1 MTSPNKTAVWLSEWR
16 GYVGRRSLLL
26 LVAVGAALVMA
37 FYAVTDPTAVPH
49 DHLLNGA
56 DWMGAALCHRITE
69 RSFTIYGRQFPLCAR
84 CTGMYLGV
92 FLVFLT
98 LLLAGRARW
107 SELPRLPILLTLIG
121 FIGIMGLDGVNSYT
135 HFFPEFPHVY
145 EPRNW
150 LRLLTGMGAG
160 LAMGLFLFPVLAQ
173 TLWAEARWQPPI
185 GNFWELAGMMLVA
198 GTAVL
203 LLLSNQPA
211 VLYVLALASVAGQL
225 LVLMGINVVLLLVLL
240 RRDGRARQWRDTAVP
255 LTICLLLAIGQ
266 LGILTFIRLQAFGT
280 ITEFPGI

>member
-1 MTSPNKTAVWLSEWR
+1 M
-16 GYVGRRSLLL
+16 
-26 LVAVGAALVMA
+26 MA
-37 FYAVTDPTAVPH
+37 FYAVTEPAAVPH

-84 CTGMYLGV
+84 CTGMYLGA

-107 SELPRLPILLTLIG
+107 SELPRLPILLTLIA

-135 HFFPEFPHVY
+135 HFFPGFPHVY
-145 EPRNW
+145 APRNW

-160 LAMGLFLFPVLAQ
+160 LAMGLLLFPVLGQ
-173 TLWAEARWQPPI
+173 TVWAETWQRPVI
-185 GNFWELAGMMLVA
+185 DNFRELVGMMFVA

-203 LLLSNQPA
+203 LVLGNHPTI
-211 VLYVLALASVAGQL
+211 LYVLALASVAGQL
-225 LVLMGINVVLLLVLL
+225 LVLMGINAVLLLVLM
-240 RRDGRARQWRDTAVP
+240 RRDGRAQRWRDAVVP
-255 LTICLLLAIGQ
+255 LIICLIIAIGQ
-266 LGILTFIRLQAFGT
+266 LGVITFVRLQAFGT
-280 ITEFPGI
+280 IAGFPGL

>member
-26 LVAVGAALVMA
+26 VVAVGAALVMA

-280 ITEFPGI
+280 ITGFPGI

>member
-1 MTSPNKTAVWLSEWR
+1 MRVDKKAVNRLAERRGSYGRWLW
-16 GYVGRRSLLL
+16 LL
-26 LVAVGAALVMA
+26 LVVVAMGVYTLTDAPSAA
-37 FYAVTDPTAVPH
+37 H
-49 DHLLNGA
+49 SHLLNGA

-69 RSFTIYGRQFPLCAR
+69 RSFMINGRQFPLCAR

-92 FLVFLT
+92 FLVLLT

-107 SELPRLPILLTLIG
+107 SELPRWPILLTLLA
-121 FIGIMGLDGVNSYT
+121 FIGIMGIDGVNSYT
-135 HFFPEFPHVY
+135 HFFPDFPHVY

-150 LRLLTGMGAG
+150 LRLVTGMGAG

-173 TLWAEARWQPPI
+173 TLWAESEWRPAI
-185 GNFWELAGMMLVA
+185 GSFRELAGLLLVA

-203 LLLSNQPA
+203 LVLSNQPT

-225 LVLMGINVVLLLVLL
+225 LILTGINAILLLVLL

-255 LTICLLLAIGQ
+255 LTICLILAIGQ
-266 LGILTFIRLQAFGT
+266 LSVITYIRLQSFGT
-280 ITEFPGI
+280 ITGFPGL

>member
-1 MTSPNKTAVWLSEWR
+1 MAPQKKTAVWLADWR
-16 GYVGRRSLLL
+16 GYFGRRSW
-26 LVAVGAALVMA
+26 LVVVVVGAVVVMA

-49 DHLLNGA
+49 DHLLDGA

-135 HFFPEFPHVY
+135 HFFPEFPHLY

-173 TLWAEARWQPPI
+173 TLWAETRWQPTI
-185 GNFWELAGMMLVA
+185 GNFRELAGVVLVG

-225 LVLMGINVVLLLVLL
+225 LVLMGINAVLLLVLL
-240 RRDGRARQWRDTAVP
+240 RRDGRARRWRDTAVP
-255 LTICLLLAIGQ
+255 LTICLFIAIVQ
-266 LGILTFIRLQAFGT
+266 LGVLTFIRLQAFGT
-280 ITEFPGI
+280 IAGFPGI

>member
-1 MTSPNKTAVWLSEWR
+1 MTAGKKASNRRWVRRGLSNRWT
-16 GYVGRRSLLL
+16 GLIVIVGVVLM
-26 LVAVGAALVMA
+26 MA

-49 DHLLNGA
+49 DHLLDGA

-69 RSFTIYGRQFPLCAR
+69 RSFMIYGRQFPLCAR

-92 FLVFLT
+92 FLVFVT

-107 SELPRLPILLTLIG
+107 SELPRLPILLALIG

-150 LRLLTGMGAG
+150 LRLLTGIGAG

-173 TLWAEARWQPPI
+173 TVWAQGWRRPI
-185 GNFWELAGMMLVA
+185 IGSFRELAGLVLVA

-203 LLLSNQPA
+203 LLLSNQPP
-211 VLYVLALASVAGQL
+211 LNYVLALASVTGQL
-225 LVLMGINVVLLLVLL
+225 LVLMGINAVLLLVLL
-240 RRDGRARQWRDTAVP
+240 RRDGQANRWRDTAVP
-255 LTICLLLAIGQ
+255 LTICMIIAIGQ
-266 LGILTFIRLQAFGT
+266 LAILTFIRLQAFGT
-280 ITEFPGI
+280 IAGFPGL

>member
-1 MTSPNKTAVWLSEWR
+1 MAANKKAFSWLLNGR
-16 GYVGRRSLLL
+16 GVFSRWTWLVVVVGLALL
-26 LVAVGAALVMA
+26 MA

-49 DHLLNGA
+49 NHLLNGA

-92 FLVFLT
+92 FLVFMT

-107 SELPRLPILLTLIG
+107 SELPRLPILLTLLG
-121 FIGIMGLDGVNSYT
+121 FIGIMGIDGVNSYT

-160 LAMGLFLFPVLAQ
+160 LAMGLFILPVLAQ
-173 TLWAEARWQPPI
+173 AVWAEGYPQPII
-185 GNFWELAGMMLVA
+185 GTFRELGGLVLVA

-203 LLLSNQPA
+203 LLLSNQPT

-225 LVLMGINVVLLLVLL
+225 LILMGINAVLLLVVL
-240 RRDGRARQWRDTAVP
+240 RREGRAKRWQDTAVP
-255 LTICLLLAIGQ
+255 LTICLIIAIGQ
-266 LGILTFIRLQAFGT
+266 LGIITYIRLQAFGT
-280 ITEFPGI
+280 IAGFPGL